1 MANPSTHRPA
11 HPSGHQSDHETYTG
25 HAAPHHQSSL
35 VSYFVIFF
43 ALMIL
48 TVITVW
54 VSRIDLGAMNTVV
67 AMSIAILKAT
77 LVILWFMHVIHSPRM
92 TWIVVISS
100 FLWLGVLFVLT
111 FSDYLT
117 RLWNIY

>member
-1 MANPSTHRPA
+1 MAHAPDHADHVGHAPA
-11 HPSGHQSDHETYTG
+11 HHR
-25 HAAPHHQSSL
+25 ASL
-35 VSYFVIFF
+35 VVYFLVFF
-43 ALMIL
+43 GLMFFTVL
-48 TVITVW
+48 TVAA
-54 VSRIDLGAMNTVV
+54 SRVNLHQWNTPIALG
-67 AMSIAILKAT
+67 IAVIKAT

-117 RLWNIY
+117 RFWSIY

>member
-1 MANPSTHRPA
+1 MAHSADHADHVGHAPA
-11 HPSGHQSDHETYTG
+11 HHQ
-25 HAAPHHQSSL
+25 APL
-35 VSYFVIFF
+35 VMYFLVFF
-43 ALMIL
+43 GLMIF
-48 TVITVW
+48 TV
-54 VSRIDLGAMNTVV
+54 LTVV
-67 AMSIAILKAT
+67 ASRYDLGNLNTPIALGIAVIKAT

-117 RLWNIY
+117 RFWNIY